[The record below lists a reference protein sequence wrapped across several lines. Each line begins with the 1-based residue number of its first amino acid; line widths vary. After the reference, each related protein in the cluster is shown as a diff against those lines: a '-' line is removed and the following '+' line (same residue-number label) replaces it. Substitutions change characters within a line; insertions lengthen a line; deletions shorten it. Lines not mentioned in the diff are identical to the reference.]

1 MTNQTVTIGDLRA
14 IIVRLADAIRTHADP
29 ETLNDIIDELR
40 KLVGPPQ
47 DSEAV
52 SDD

>member
-1 MTNQTVTIGDLRA
+1 MTDQTATIGDLRA
-14 IIVRLADAIRTHADP
+14 TIVRLADAVRKHADL
-29 ETLNDIIDELR
+29 ETLDDIIDELR
-40 KLVGPPQ
+40 KLVGLPQ